1 MPRVKKGQRKVP
13 ILKKTTG
20 LCPLGVI
27 TLLSKRSLQG
37 DDRPACLIRA
47 QNYCTGRTR
56 LE

>member
-27 TLLSKRSLQG
+27 TLFSKRSLQG